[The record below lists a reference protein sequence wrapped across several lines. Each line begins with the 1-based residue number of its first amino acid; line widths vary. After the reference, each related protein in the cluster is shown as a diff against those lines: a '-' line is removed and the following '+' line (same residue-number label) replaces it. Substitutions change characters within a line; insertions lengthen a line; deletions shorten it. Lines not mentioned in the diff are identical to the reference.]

1 MEKSQSIQN
10 LTQGLAKFHAMVG
23 KISKDAKNPF
33 FKSNYASLPH
43 IITEVSEPLEKAGLI
58 LSQFPNGDGLTT
70 MLIHAESGEYISA
83 TYTLQVVRQNDP
95 QAQGSAI
102 SYARRYAITSILN
115 LAISDDDGEAA
126 TRPVRQVP
134 AVVKTKPTD
143 EQFAYIVRY
152 LNGTDA
158 QRKQAKDA
166 LTKYELTQD
175 QKDILDG
182 LLWTYM
188 KSQGKIGR
196 ASCRERV

>member
-1 MEKSQSIQN
+1 LKLKDTFKQQTPMEKSQSITN

-175 QKDILDG
+175 QKDTLDG
-182 LLWTYM
+182 LL
-188 KSQGKIGR
+188 
-196 ASCRERV
+196 

>member
-1 MEKSQSIQN
+1 MEKSPSITN

-70 MLIHAESGEYISA
+70 MLIHAETGEYILA

-126 TRPVRQVP
+126 TRPVRQVNAP
-134 AVVKTKPTD
+134 TMVKMVEPTE

-158 QRKQAKDA
+158 QRKQALEAKDKYVF
-166 LTKYELTQD
+166 TKE
-175 QKDILDG
+175 QKEILNG
-182 LLWTYM
+182 L
-188 KSQGKIGR
+188 I
-196 ASCRERV
+196 

>member
-1 MEKSQSIQN
+1 LKDTFKQQTPMKKSQSITN

-175 QKDILDG
+175 QKDTLDG
-182 LLWTYM
+182 LL
-188 KSQGKIGR
+188 
-196 ASCRERV
+196 

>member
-1 MEKSQSIQN
+1 LKLNATFKQQTPMEKSQSIQN

-134 AVVKTKPTD
+134 AVVKTKPTE

-175 QKDILDG
+175 QKDTLDG
-182 LLWTYM
+182 LL
-188 KSQGKIGR
+188 
-196 ASCRERV
+196 

>member
-1 MEKSQSIQN
+1 LNATFKQQTPMEKSQSIQN

-126 TRPVRQVP
+126 TRPVRQAP
-134 AVVKTKPTD
+134 AVVKTKPTE

-158 QRKQAKDA
+158 QQKQAKEA
-166 LTKYELTQD
+166 ITKYEFTQE
-175 QKDILDG
+175 QKDTLDG
-182 LLWTYM
+182 LL
-188 KSQGKIGR
+188 
-196 ASCRERV
+196 

>member
-1 MEKSQSIQN
+1 MERSPSIQN

-126 TRPVRQVP
+126 TRPVRQAP
-134 AVVKTKPTD
+134 AVTKTKPTE

-158 QRKQAKDA
+158 QQKQAKEA
-166 LTKYELTQD
+166 LNKYTLTQD
-175 QKDILDG
+175 QQNTLNG
-182 LLWTYM
+182 L
-188 KSQGKIGR
+188 I
-196 ASCRERV
+196 

>member
-1 MEKSQSIQN
+1 MEKSPSITN

-70 MLIHAESGEYISA
+70 MLIHAETGEYISA

-126 TRPVRQVP
+126 SRPVRQVNAP
-134 AVVKTKPTD
+134 TMVKMVEPTE

-158 QRKQAKDA
+158 QRKQALEAKDKYVF
-166 LTKYELTQD
+166 TKE
-175 QKDILDG
+175 QKEILNG
-182 LLWTYM
+182 L
-188 KSQGKIGR
+188 I
-196 ASCRERV
+196 

>member
-10 LTQGLAKFHAMVG
+10 LTQGLARFHAMVG

-126 TRPVRQVP
+126 TRPIRQQQAP
-134 AVVKTKPTD
+134 KQAVKVEPTE
-143 EQFAYIVRY
+143 EQFSYIVRY

-158 QRKQAKDA
+158 QRKQAKEA
-166 LTKYELTQD
+166 LNKYTLTQEQQD
-175 QKDILDG
+175 TLDG
-182 LLWTYM
+182 LL
-188 KSQGKIGR
+188 
-196 ASCRERV
+196 

>member
-1 MEKSQSIQN
+1 LNATFNKQTPMEKSQSIQN

-43 IITEVSEPLEKAGLI
+43 IITEVSEPLEKAGLVI
-58 LSQFPNGDGLTT
+58 TQFPNGDGLTT

-126 TRPVRQVP
+126 TRPVRQAP
-134 AVVKTKPTD
+134 AVVKTKPTE

-175 QKDILDG
+175 QKDTLDG
-182 LLWTYM
+182 LL
-188 KSQGKIGR
+188 
-196 ASCRERV
+196 